1 MAVFKDK
8 LAGQRMANAEALA
21 DYYAEIADGLATRLA
36 EALNRLRPY
45 DPEYVARDL
54 GEPYEPPT
62 CDTASAVPQ
71 EIEEGE

>member
-1 MAVFKDK
+1 MAAFKDK
-8 LAGQRMANAEALA
+8 LAGQRTANAEALA

-54 GEPYEPPT
+54 GEPYEAPM
-62 CDTASAVPQ
+62 CDTTTDGPQ
-71 EIEEGE
+71 GF